1 MRYVLAGA
9 SGFLGR
15 ALQSQLERDGHEV
28 RRLVRREPRSPEEF
42 RWDPARDELDAGV
55 LTGAGAVVNLA
66 GASIGRVP
74 WTASYR
80 TTIRES
86 RTSTTRL
93 LARAVASQAEPP
105 VFVVQVGS
113 SYYGDDR
120 GTEDLDEDSTP
131 TAGFLAGVV
140 RRWEQ
145 AAMPAEEAGARV
157 IYLRSGAVLDGS
169 GGALPLLSV
178 PFRLG
183 LGGRLGSGR
192 QYMPM
197 VSLPD
202 WLAAVRFVVD
212 DDGCSGAYNLTLPK
226 PATNAEL
233 TRALGQA
240 MGRPTVVAVPR
251 FAMRAILGGFA
262 TELLGSRRLHPRRLL
277 AAGFTFTAPDVNS
290 LVAVALHGG

>member
-55 LTGAGAVVNLA
+55 LTGAGAVVNL
-66 GASIGRVP
+66 
-74 WTASYR
+74 
-80 TTIRES
+80 
-86 RTSTTRL
+86 
-93 LARAVASQAEPP
+93 AVASQAEPP

-212 DDGCSGAYNLTLPK
+212 DDGCSGAYNLTLPE

>member
-42 RWDPARDELDAGV
+42 RWDPGRDELDAGV
-55 LTGAGAVVNLA
+55 LAGAGAVVNLA

-80 TTIRES
+80 QTIRES

-93 LARAVASQAEPP
+93 LGRALASHPEPP

-120 GTEDLDEDSTP
+120 GADDLDEDSAP
-131 TAGFLAGVV
+131 TTGFLAGVV
-140 RRWEQ
+140 RDWEQ
-145 AAMPAEEAGARV
+145 AAGPAAEAGVRV
-157 IYLRSGAVLDGS
+157 VYLRSGAVLDSS
-169 GGALPLLSV
+169 GGALPLLSA

-183 LGGRLGSGR
+183 LGGRLGSGQ

-212 DDGCSGAYNLTLPK
+212 NDGCRGAYNLTLPE

-240 MGRPTVVAVPR
+240 MRRPTVVTVPR
-251 FAMRAILGGFA
+251 FAMRAALGGFA
-262 TELLGSRRLHPRRLL
+262 TELLGSRRVHPRRLL
-277 AAGFTFTAPDVNS
+277 EAGFRFTAPDVRS
-290 LVAVALHGG
+290 LVTVALRGG